1 MPSPLVPD
9 FPGFRP
15 TTARIDL
22 AALSRNAHAIMRHTG
37 ARLMAVVKAD
47 AYGHGATPCAR
58 ALQEAGATYAA
69 VALAEEALELRAAG
83 IDLPILVMG
92 RVTPPAMPEL
102 VQRGV
107 TCTLTCA
114 DDASAL
120 QAAARKTGCLAKAHV
135 KIDTGMGRLGI
146 QPEEVGAFWDLL
158 EACTS
163 LDVEGMF
170 THFSSAEEEDQQFTL
185 GQIRAFFAAA
195 TLLGN
200 RRKRP
205 RLLHCCASSGVH
217 NAPQAYYDMV
227 RPGLCLYGGSAPHC
241 TALTTEPVMQLCSL
255 LGAIRTR
262 PAGCAISYGRT
273 YICPDERRIAV
284 VPIGYADGVPRALS
298 NRGQVLINAYRAPI
312 VGRVCMDM
320 IMLDVTDVPAAAQGS
335 PVVLFGNPSLL
346 GPCCPTVNEVADL
359 AGVIPYEIMCGISK
373 RVPRTYT

>member
-9 FPGFRP
+9 FPGFRA
-15 TTARIDL
+15 TVARIDL
-22 AALSRNAHAIMRHTG
+22 AALCRNAQAVMRHTG
-37 ARLMAVVKAD
+37 TPLMAVVKAD

-58 ALQEAGATYAA
+58 TLQEAGAAYAA

-92 RVTPPAMPEL
+92 RVTPPAMREL
-102 VQRGV
+102 VRHGV

-114 DDASAL
+114 DDAAAL
-120 QAAARKTGCLAKAHV
+120 QAVAQESGRLAKAHV
-135 KIDTGMGRLGI
+135 KLDTGMNRLGI
-146 QPEEVGAFWDLL
+146 QPEEAGAFWDLL
-158 EACTS
+158 ESCPL

-170 THFSSAEEEDQQFTL
+170 THFSSADEADQQVTA
-185 GQIRAFFAAA
+185 GQARAFFAAA

-227 RPGLCLYGGSAPHC
+227 RPGLCLYGGTAPHC
-241 TALTTEPVMQLCSL
+241 TALSTEPVMQLCSL

-262 PAGCAISYGRT
+262 PAGSAISYGRT
-273 YICPDERRIAV
+273 YICQSERRIAV
-284 VPIGYADGVPRALS
+284 LPIGYADGVPRALS
-298 NRGQVLINAYRAPI
+298 NRGQVLVNDCRAPI

-320 IMLDVTDVPAAAQGS
+320 IMLDVTDVPGAAPDS
-335 PVVLFGNPSLL
+335 PAVLFGSPSLL
-346 GPCCPTVNEVADL
+346 GPRCPTVNEVAEL
-359 AGVIPYEIMCGISK
+359 AGTIPYEIMCGISK
-373 RVPRTYT
+373 RVPRTYI

>member
-15 TTARIDL
+15 TVARIDL
-22 AALSRNAHAIMRHTG
+22 AALVRNARAVMGYTKT
-37 ARLMAVVKAD
+37 RLMGVVKAD
-47 AYGHGATPCAR
+47 AYGHGATACTR
-58 ALQEAGATYAA
+58 ALQDAGMAYAA

-83 IDLPILVMG
+83 IDLPILVLG
-92 RVTPPAMPEL
+92 RVTPPAMAEL
-102 VQRGV
+102 TRHGV

-114 DDASAL
+114 DDAVAL
-120 QAAARKTGCLAKAHV
+120 QAAAQKAGRPAKAHV
-135 KIDTGMGRLGI
+135 KLDTGMSRLGI

-158 EACTS
+158 EGCPL

-170 THFSSAEEEDQQFTL
+170 THFSSADEADQQFTL
-185 GQIRAFFAAA
+185 GQTRAFFAAA

-200 RRKRP
+200 RRRRP
-205 RLLHCCASSGVH
+205 RLLHCCASSGIH

-227 RPGLCLYGGSAPHC
+227 RPGLCLYGGTAPHC

-255 LGAIRTR
+255 LGAVRTR

-273 YICPDERRIAV
+273 YVCPDERRIAV

-298 NRGQVLINAYRAPI
+298 NRAQVLVNGCRAPI

-320 IMLDVTDVPAAAQGS
+320 LMIDVTDVPGAVPDAPA
-335 PVVLFGNPSLL
+335 VLFGNPAML
-346 GPCCPTVNEVADL
+346 GPRCPTVNEVAEL

-373 RVPRTYT
+373 RVPRAYM